1 MIDFWN
7 SDKTVII
14 AELSC
19 NHIQHFD
26 IACKTI
32 EAMAESGVD
41 VVKVQNDNADGGITI
56 NCDNKYFRVGGGT
69 LWDGETL
76 YSLYKK
82 TDTPWGWLPKL
93 QQLAHSLGMGFF
105 STPSDYEGVDFLE
118 GLNVPAYKIS
128 SFEFTDVGLIE
139 KVAKTGKP
147 IILSTGI
154 AEEEDIQLAL
164 ETCRKAGNN
173 NILLMKC
180 TSSYPAPIEEANLL
194 TIPDM
199 KKRYGVRV
207 GLSDHSMG
215 SVVASTAVALGAEMV
230 EKHFILDR
238 RLGGPD
244 AGFSMAPDEFKEM
257 VDRVREVEQ
266 SLGQVRYELTERGRK
281 NRFFARSL
289 FFIEDLKAG
298 DVVTHDNMKSIR
310 PGNGLH
316 PKYENEIIGR
326 VVAQD
331 IQRGTPVSWNLI
343 KKL

>member
-1 MIDFWN
+1 MSKVYDVQALADN
-7 SDKTVII
+7 II
-14 AELSC
+14 KLIKDNELR
-19 NHIQHFD
+19 I
-26 IACKTI
+26 
-32 EAMAESGVD
+32 
-41 VVKVQNDNADGGITI
+41 
-56 NCDNKYFRVGGGT
+56 
-69 LWDGETL
+69 
-76 YSLYKK
+76 
-82 TDTPWGWLPKL
+82 
-93 QQLAHSLGMGFF
+93 
-105 STPSDYEGVDFLE
+105 
-118 GLNVPAYKIS
+118 KI
-128 SFEFTDVGLIE
+128 
-139 KVAKTGKP
+139 AKTGKP

-180 TSSYPAPIEEANLL
+180 TSSYPAPIEETNLL

-244 AGFSMAPDEFKEM
+244 AGFSMEPDEFKEM
-257 VDRVREVEQ
+257 IDRIREVEQ

-289 FFIEDLKAG
+289 FFIKDLKAG
-298 DVVTHDNMKSIR
+298 DVITHDNMKSIR

-326 VVAQD
+326 VVTQD

>member
-32 EAMAESGVD
+32 ETMAASGAD
-41 VVKVQNDNADGGITI
+41 VVKVQNDIADGGVTI
-56 NCDNKYFRVGGGT
+56 KCDNDYFQVKGGT

-76 YSLYKK
+76 YSLYTK
-82 TDTPWGWLPKL
+82 TDTPWDWIPKL
-93 QQLAHSLGMGFF
+93 QELAHSLGMGFF
-105 STPSDYEGVDFLE
+105 STPSDVTGVDFLE
-118 GLNVPAYKIS
+118 KLNVPCYKIS
-128 SFEFTDVGLIE
+128 SFEITDLGLIE

-147 IILSTGI
+147 IIMSTGI
-154 AEEEDIQLAL
+154 AEEEDIQLAVD
-164 ETCRKAGNN
+164 TCRKVGNK

-199 KKRYGVRV
+199 KNRFGVRV

-215 SVVASTAVALGAEMV
+215 NVVASTAVALGAEMV

-244 AGFSMAPDEFKEM
+244 ADFSMEPEEFKEM
-257 VDRVREVEQ
+257 VSRIREVEK
-266 SLGQVRYELTERGRK
+266 SIGRVKYELSEKGK
-281 NRFFARSL
+281 QNRHFAKSL
-289 FFIEDLKAG
+289 FFVKDMKAG
-298 DVVTHDNMKSIR
+298 DFITAENMKAIR
-310 PGNGLH
+310 PGNGVH
-316 PKYENEIIGR
+316 PKYYNELLGKR
-326 VVAQD
+326 VKRD
-331 IQRGTPVSWNLI
+331 IQLGTPVDWDLI
-343 KKL
+343 E

>member
-19 NHIQHFD
+19 NHIQHYD
-26 IACKTI
+26 IAVKTI
-32 EAMAESGVD
+32 EAMAASGVD

-56 NCDNKYFRVGGGT
+56 DCDNKYFQVGGGT

-82 TDTPWGWLPKL
+82 TDTPWDWLPKL
-93 QQLAHSLGMGFF
+93 QALAHSLGLGFF
-105 STPSDYEGVDFLE
+105 STPSDLSGVDFLE
-118 GLNVPAYKIS
+118 GLNVPVYKIS
-128 SFEFTDVGLIE
+128 SFEITDVKLIE
-139 KVAKTGKP
+139 KAAKTGKP
-147 IILSTGI
+147 IIMSTGI
-154 AEEEDIQLAL
+154 AEEEDIQLAVD
-164 ETCRKAGNN
+164 TCHKVGNY

-199 KKRYGVRV
+199 AKRFDVRV

-215 SVVASTAVALGAEMV
+215 NVVACTAVALGAQMV

-244 AGFSMAPDEFKEM
+244 ADFSMEPEEFKDM
-257 VDRVREVEQ
+257 VQRIREVEK
-266 SLGQVRYELTERGRK
+266 SLGHVKYELSEKGKK
-281 NRFFARSL
+281 NRHFAKSL
-289 FFIEDLKAG
+289 FFVKDLKVG
-298 DVVTHDNMKSIR
+298 EMITEDNLKAIR
-310 PGNGLH
+310 PGDGLH
-316 PKYENEIIGR
+316 PKYYNDLIGR
-326 VVAQD
+326 KAAVD
-331 IQRGTPVSWNLI
+331 IKLGTPVDWALI
-343 KKL
+343 K

>member
-7 SDKTVII
+7 SDQVVVI

-56 NCDNKYFRVGGGT
+56 NCDNKYFQVGGGT

-82 TDTPWGWLPKL
+82 TDTPWQWLPKL
-93 QQLAHSLGMGFF
+93 QELSHSLGMGFF
-105 STPSDYEGVDFLE
+105 STPSDETGVDFLE
-118 GLNVPAYKIS
+118 KLNVPVYKIS
-128 SFEFTDVGLIE
+128 SFEITDVGLIE
-139 KVAKTGKP
+139 EAARTGKP
-147 IILSTGI
+147 IIMSTGI
-154 AEEEDIQLAL
+154 AEEEDIQLAV

-180 TSSYPAPIEEANLL
+180 TSSYPAPIEEANLM

-199 KKRYGVRV
+199 KTRFGVRV

-215 SVVASTAVALGAEMV
+215 NTVACTAVALGAEMV

-244 AGFSMAPDEFKEM
+244 ADFSMEPDEFKEM
-257 VDRVREVEQ
+257 VYRIREVEK
-266 SLGQVRYELTERGRK
+266 SLGSVKYELSDKGK
-281 NRFFARSL
+281 QNRHFSKSL
-289 FFIEDLKAG
+289 FFVKNMKAG
-298 DVVTHDNMKSIR
+298 DIITPDNISSIR
-310 PGNGLH
+310 PGDGLH
-316 PKYENEIIGR
+316 PKYL
-326 VVAQD
+326 QD
-331 IQRGTPVSWNLI
+331 LLGKTVNSDIKYGTPVEWSIIN
-343 KKL
+343 K